1 MGTTMMVSDLSQES
15 ASALRSRMHGHV
27 AAARDEL
34 RGCGTA
40 IRAELRPGNLV
51 RRHPWVAAAVAGGA
65 GLLLT
70 QLLLRRRRAVLA
82 AAAVPV
88 VAATV
93 GKGTWLAGKVA
104 GLAFSAG
111 QRLLVP
117 LVVGAVTRR
126 MARGGGGARPVIG
139 DR

>member
-1 MGTTMMVSDLSQES
+1 MGMTMMGGDLSQES
-15 ASALRSRMHGHV
+15 ASALRARMQGHV

-34 RGCGTA
+34 RDCGTA

-51 RRHPWVAAAVAGGA
+51 RRHPWVAAAVAGGV

-93 GKGTWLAGKVA
+93 GKGTWLAGKMA

-111 QRLLVP
+111 RRLIVP
-117 LVVGAVTRR
+117 LVAGAVSRQMTRGR
-126 MARGGGGARPVIG
+126 R
-139 DR
+139 